1 MRTSD
6 EVVSASVPELKSMAT
21 SKKGLADARVATA
34 DAHAMAVA
42 GAAYAGQGAIVGVV
56 DVQRGP
62 T

>member
-42 GAAYAGQGAIVGVV
+42 GAA
-56 DVQRGP
+56 
-62 T
+62 